1 MRLTIA
7 HDTRYHYGQPAWLVV
22 QALRLWP
29 APSASQQVRQWRVEV
44 DGRLLQPTGVDGF
57 GNPVATHAI
66 DRQVSEVHLAVR
78 AQVNTLDRSGVHGDD
93 AGGLP
98 PLFFLRSTPLTAP
111 SAGIV
116 ALADTMAG
124 EGGADGL
131 ERLHRLANAVR
142 ERVDYVGDTTDAGTS
157 AAEAFEAGTGVCQDH
172 AHVLI
177 AAARHLGHPAR
188 YVSGYLCPMEA
199 GVPAASHAW
208 AELFVDGLGWVGF
221 DPANRVS
228 PDEHYVRVAC
238 GRDYHD
244 AAPVR
249 GLRRGGD
256 DETLDVDVQVTQS
269 TQATQ

>member
-66 DRQVSEVHLAVR
+66 DRQVSDVRLTVHAEVRTH
-78 AQVNTLDRSGVHGDD
+78 DRSGVHGDD

-98 PLFFLRSTPLTAP
+98 PMFFLKPTPLTLP
-111 SAGIV
+111 SPGII
-116 ALADTMAG
+116 ALAEAAAG
-124 EGGADGL
+124 EGDAL
-131 ERLHRLANAVR
+131 ERLHRLVQAVR
-142 ERVDYVGDTTDAGTS
+142 DKVDYVSDTTDACTS

-172 AHVLI
+172 AQVLI
-177 AAARHLGHPAR
+177 AAARHLGYPAR
-188 YVSGYLCPMEA
+188 YISGYLCPIEA
-199 GVPAASHAW
+199 SDAAASHAW

-238 GRDYHD
+238 GRDYRD

-249 GLRRGGD
+249 GLRRGGG
-256 DETLDVDVQVTQS
+256 DESLDVDVRIMQS
-269 TQATQ
+269 AQIAQ

>member
-1 MRLTIA
+1 MMLTIA

-29 APSASQQVRQWRVEV
+29 APSASQRVRSWRVEV
-44 DGRLLQPTGVDGF
+44 DGKLLPPTGVDGF

-66 DRQVSEVHLAVR
+66 DRPVSALHLSVR
-78 AQVNTLDRSGVHGDD
+78 AQVETFDRSGVHGDD

-98 PLFFLRSTPLTAP
+98 PMFFLKPTPLTKP
-111 SAGIV
+111 SPGII
-116 ALADTMAG
+116 ALAEGSAG
-124 EGGADGL
+124 EGSAL
-131 ERLHRLANAVR
+131 ERLHRLVNAVR
-142 ERVDYVGDTTDAGTS
+142 DKVDYVSDTTHAGTS

-172 AHVLI
+172 AQVLI
-177 AAARHLGHPAR
+177 AAARHAGFPAR
-188 YVSGYLCPMEA
+188 YISGYLCPMEA
-199 GVPAASHAW
+199 GFPAASHAW

-238 GRDYHD
+238 GRDYRD

-256 DETLDVDVQVTQS
+256 DETLDVSVNITQLAQTS
-269 TQATQ
+269 Q